1 MKFLTDNILLIGLAL
16 GSAFMLLLPM
26 IKKTS
31 GGAANVSPNDAV
43 LLINRSNAVVVDV
56 RNDAEFAS
64 GHITDAKHIPMEQ
77 LEDRLAE
84 LRKFKDKPLL
94 VYCQSG
100 IRSAKASS
108 ILLKSEFTQVHNL
121 EGGINAWVQAKLPVV
136 KSA

>member
-1 MKFLTDNILLIGLAL
+1 MKFLTDNILLVGLAL

-26 IKKTS
+26 IKKTA

-43 LLINRSNAVVVDV
+43 LLINRSNAVVLDV

-64 GHITDAKHIPMEQ
+64 GHITDAKHIPVEQ

-84 LRKFKDKPLL
+84 LRKYKDKPVL
-94 VYCQSG
+94 VNCQSG
-100 IRSAKASS
+100 IRSAKACS
-108 ILLKSEFTQVHNL
+108 ILLKHEFSQVSNL

>member
-1 MKFLTDNILLIGLAL
+1 MKFLSDNILLIGLAL

-64 GHITDAKHIPMEQ
+64 GHITDAKHIPVEQ

-108 ILLKSEFTQVHNL
+108 ILLKSEFIQVHNL

>member
-64 GHITDAKHIPMEQ
+64 GHITDAKHIPVEQ

>member
-31 GGAANVSPNDAV
+31 DGAANVSPNDAV

-64 GHITDAKHIPMEQ
+64 GHITDAKHIPVEQ